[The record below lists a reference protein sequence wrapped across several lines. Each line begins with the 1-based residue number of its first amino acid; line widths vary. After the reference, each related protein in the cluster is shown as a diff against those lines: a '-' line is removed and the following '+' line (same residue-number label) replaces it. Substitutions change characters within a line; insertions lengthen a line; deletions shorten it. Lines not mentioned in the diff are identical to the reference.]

1 MVYQIVGMKNKIGCI
16 AVCFLL
22 LGIEVKAQVGEFNKS
37 VNRIAIQIQ
46 NETVKEKLVLKNK
59 VDSLY
64 VLVDNQKLS
73 EEEGQDLKTKLAEES
88 TLRLERKINQLNDS
102 LSSLVQNNVEHAVKK
117 GVLIEELDTVST
129 DSYNTIFGKDAFYN
143 QNKDG
148 KRILGERRTTFRLHF
163 IYGMS
168 NLVTNGSVAN
178 SDIRYIPSNFIQAG
192 YNLKTRVL
200 KNNNLLYLRYGFNI
214 EFNSLKPTEHRY
226 FKVENGQAIISK
238 HEKDLTKSRLN
249 LQSFQIPLYLEF
261 DFTPKLI
268 DEKTGRTFFRSEESW
283 RLGVGGYV
291 NFSWTQRDGQ
301 QIYHYSED
309 QVRYRIEKTE
319 DLGLNKTRYGLG
331 AYVGYGMF
339 SLFAQYEL
347 TPLFKNNTVKQNMAS
362 FGVRMDF

>member
-1 MVYQIVGMKNKIGCI
+1 MKNKISCI
-16 AVCFLL
+16 TVCFLL
-22 LGIEVKAQVGEFNKS
+22 FGIGVRAQVGEFNKS

-46 NETVKEKLVLKNK
+46 NETIKEKLILKTK

-64 VLVDNQKLS
+64 ALVDSKKISHEVGQ
-73 EEEGQDLKTKLAEES
+73 EEKFKLAQES
-88 TLRLERKINQLNDS
+88 TKRLEIKINQLNDS
-102 LSSLVQNNVEHAVKK
+102 LSSLVQNNVEQAVKK
-117 GVLIEELDTVST
+117 GELIEELDTVSSS
-129 DSYNTIFGKDAFYN
+129 SYYTVFGKEAYYN
-143 QNKDG
+143 QNKVG

-200 KNNNLLYLRYGFNI
+200 KNNNLLYLRYGFNM

-226 FKVENGQAIISK
+226 FKVENGQTIISK

-283 RLGVGGYV
+283 RLGIGGYV
-291 NFSWTQRDGQ
+291 NFSWTKRNGQ

-309 QVRYRIEKTE
+309 EVKYRVEKAE

-347 TPLFKNNTVKQNMAS
+347 TPLFKNNTEKQNMAS